1 MNFKIR
7 LTAKDL
13 YQFSMTHAYNGQSGI
28 FTVICVLVGIM
39 MVFRGTAAGGGMYYA
54 MLGVLMIALFTIV
67 TPLILYMKAKK
78 QAAGNPMYQNETEY
92 DLQED
97 GIHVVMGDQTGIIPW
112 NQIFK
117 IRHSRGMYILYTAK
131 QSAFIYPDAALG
143 EQKDEI
149 MNYIYQHVPASTKLP
164 KYAKRS

>member
-78 QAAGNPMYQNETEY
+78 QAAGNPMYQNE
-92 DLQED
+92 L
-97 GIHVVMGDQTGIIPW
+97 
-112 NQIFK
+112 
-117 IRHSRGMYILYTAK
+117 
-131 QSAFIYPDAALG
+131 
-143 EQKDEI
+143 
-149 MNYIYQHVPASTKLP
+149 VPGYL
-164 KYAKRS
+164 